1 VSDGLLADLAH
12 VCNAS
17 GVAAELD
24 AAWLPL
30 SPALLGAFDTA
41 AAQQLA
47 LIGGDDYELCF
58 TVPPA
63 LAGSVQVDLARLGCA
78 ATRIGRIVDGAGVR
92 VRAAH
97 GGWMTTERTGWDHF
111 PDARIS

>member
-1 VSDGLLADLAH
+1 
-12 VCNAS
+12 
-17 GVAAELD
+17 
-24 AAWLPL
+24 
-30 SPALLGAFDTA
+30 
-41 AAQQLA
+41 
-47 LIGGDDYELCF
+47 
-58 TVPPA
+58 
-63 LAGSVQVDLARLGCA
+63 VQVDLARLGCA